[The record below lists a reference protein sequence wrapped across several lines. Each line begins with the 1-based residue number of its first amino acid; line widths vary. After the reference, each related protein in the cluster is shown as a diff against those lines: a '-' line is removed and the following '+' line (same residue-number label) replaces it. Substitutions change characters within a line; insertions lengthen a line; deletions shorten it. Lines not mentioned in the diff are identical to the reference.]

1 MYLRVI
7 DYLVLCFLF
16 LVNINKQ
23 VGASEGEWIDGK
35 DGRSKWQYNCDYTDQ
50 EIALIRVPIKE
61 ECANVCLANPKCNYF
76 SHHHGF
82 CYLKNI
88 PEWIPEPESSLAGI
102 CGYLPERIV
111 FLCDQ
116 EVDYSPCEC
125 LIRLYDNTTIFNCQ
139 NRHLIQFPVH
149 LPFDQ
154 ESNSIQLNL
163 SNNRIDLTQLTQ
175 NIVSNQSF
183 ASVNYLDVS
192 HNAINSSIIFDPS
205 WIFHFKNSFP
215 NLCHLDLSNNNLTR
229 ISKEA
234 VDQWNENLTFSLAGN
249 PWKCH
254 CSNLVTAE
262 FFSTFESRI
271 RDFREI
277 KCEGNE
283 TTIRTFKTGAG
294 CDATV
299 DPIFL
304 YYSIASLLTL
314 FIVVLLVT
322 FTFCYKDVVI
332 FWLRQHGFCECPSLK
347 EDNKEEEREYDAF
360 ISFSHKDEDFV
371 TRELIPQLE
380 KPGENGLP
388 EYRLCLHFRDW

>member
-1 MYLRVI
+1 MSKGVESEQFQWQHNCTFTGS
-7 DYLVLCFLF
+7 DYVS
-16 LVNINKQ
+16 Q
-23 VGASEGEWIDGK
+23 
-35 DGRSKWQYNCDYTDQ
+35 T
-50 EIALIRVPIKE
+50 VPQE
-61 ECANVCLANPKCNYF
+61 ECQKKCLEDPHCNYF
-76 SHHHGF
+76 SHRRNTGLCKF
-82 CYLKNI
+82 YSI
-88 PEWIPEPESSLAGI
+88 PDLVRGEPIENET
-102 CGYLPERIV
+102 CGCVPKRIV
-111 FLCDQ
+111 VQCDQ
-116 EVDYSPCEC
+116 DVDYSPCEC
-125 LIRLYDNTTIFNCQ
+125 QIRLYDNTTIFNCQ

-154 ESNSIQLNL
+154 ESNSIQLNF

-175 NIVSNQSF
+175 NILSNQSL
-183 ASVNYLDVS
+183 ASVIYLDVS

-380 KPGENGLP
+380 KRGENGLP